1 MRIGFIGL
9 GNIGTPM
16 AGHVVA
22 ADHDVAVY
30 DARAERMEPL
40 VAAGARAATGPAD
53 AASGAELVSVVVL
66 DDAQVLDVTTGS
78 GGVVAAMT
86 PGAVLAI
93 HSTVTR
99 DCLRAVDEAATA
111 RGVLVLDAGISGG
124 VPGAT
129 AGTLLVIAGGAET
142 TIEAARPGLEPWSR
156 DIVRVGPIGVG
167 MAAKIARNYIQYAC
181 WAAVHD
187 GQALAQ
193 AAGVDLATFEHIVAT
208 THAVD
213 STAATLRRSDA
224 TTRPVSELGDR
235 GPALGQH
242 AALGL
247 KDLAVAAT
255 LAAEVGV
262 ELPGLPGARRGFAGS
277 LGVRLDEP
285 GAGDRSDAGP

>member
-9 GNIGTPM
+9 GNMGEPM

-22 ADHDVAVY
+22 AGHEVTVH
-30 DARAERMEPL
+30 DARADRMAPL
-40 VAAGARAATGPAD
+40 VAAGAHSASDPSQAATGAD
-53 AASGAELVSVVVL
+53 LVSVVVL
-66 DDAQVLDVTTGS
+66 DDAQVLDVTTGR
-78 GGVVAAMT
+78 GGVIAAMT

-99 DCLRAVDEAATA
+99 ECLRAVDDAATA
-111 RGVLVLDAGISGG
+111 RGVLLLDAGVSGG
-124 VPGAT
+124 APGAT
-129 AGTLLVIAGGAET
+129 AGTLLVIAGGPET

-156 DIVRVGPIGVG
+156 EIVRVGPIGTG

-181 WAAVHD
+181 FAAVHD
-187 GQALAQ
+187 GQVLAQ
-193 AAGVDLATFEHIVAT
+193 AAGVDLATFGHIVES

-213 STAATLRRSDA
+213 STAATLGRSDA
-224 TTRPVSELGDR
+224 TTRLVSELGDR

-247 KDLAVAAT
+247 KDLAVAAA
-255 LAAEVGV
+255 LAAEVEV

-277 LGVRLDEP
+277 LGVRLDEDDS
-285 GAGDRSDAGP
+285 ALE